1 MEQKNSGY
9 KLHNKI
15 ILFTKYSRNYILS
28 SIPKVHNDIKIHYAD
43 ELYNLTRNIFYA
55 TYNKGNIR
63 MKYIV
68 ESQVNLSMIDFLLT
82 QIKEL
87 ESIKKKN
94 VTTAVNLLT
103 DIKNVIYGWK
113 FNEEKIKIFMI
124 NI

>member
-1 MEQKNSGY
+1 
-9 KLHNKI
+9 
-15 ILFTKYSRNYILS
+15 
-28 SIPKVHNDIKIHYAD
+28 
-43 ELYNLTRNIFYA
+43 
-55 TYNKGNIR
+55 

-113 FNEEKIKIFMI
+113 FNEEKKK
-124 NI
+124 

>member
-1 MEQKNSGY
+1 
-9 KLHNKI
+9 
-15 ILFTKYSRNYILS
+15 
-28 SIPKVHNDIKIHYAD
+28 
-43 ELYNLTRNIFYA
+43 
-55 TYNKGNIR
+55 

-94 VTTAVNLLT
+94 VTPAVNLLT

>member
-9 KLHNKI
+9 KLYNKI

-28 SIPKVHNDIKIHYAD
+28 SIPKVHTDLKIHYAD

-94 VTTAVNLLT
+94 VATAVNLLT

-113 FNEEKIKIFMI
+113 FNEEKKK
-124 NI
+124 